1 MWPCLHDLPIVRPG
15 APEIS
20 TDKCEPGKA
29 TNLYVSNGE
38 RRLRIQRVELP
49 PNHPDAKASPAEKEK
64 AWKEFFTKYPDWGAW
79 EVDFAAKAR
88 ALLSCAAAV
97 SCGAVLL
104 SSLRAARPPVLS
116 CV

>member
-20 TDKCEPGKA
+20 TDKCESGKA

-38 RRLRIQRVELP
+38 RRLRIQRIELP